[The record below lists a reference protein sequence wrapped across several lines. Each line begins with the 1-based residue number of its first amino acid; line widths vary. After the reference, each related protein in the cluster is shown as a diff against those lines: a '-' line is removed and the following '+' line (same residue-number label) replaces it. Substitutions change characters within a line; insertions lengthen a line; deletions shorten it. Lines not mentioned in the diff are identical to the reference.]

1 MNLATLLVLLILAV
15 LVALAVRRIRRKK
28 LLFSC
33 GGDCSCCHA
42 GCRGQSGEQEP
53 KDKKTSRP

>member
-33 GGDCSCCHA
+33 GGDCAHCSSSC
-42 GCRGQSGEQEP
+42 R
-53 KDKKTSRP
+53 R

>member
-33 GGDCSCCHA
+33 GGDCAHCCA
-42 GCRGQSGEQEP
+42 GCR
-53 KDKKTSRP
+53 KRPDHKSV

>member
-1 MNLATLLVLLILAV
+1 MNLATLLVLLVLFV

-33 GGDCSCCHA
+33 GGDCARCHA
-42 GCRGQSGEQEP
+42 DCRKQPGHKSV
-53 KDKKTSRP
+53 

>member
-15 LVALAVRRIRRKK
+15 LVALAVRRIRRKN

-33 GGDCSCCHA
+33 GGDCAHCKACKNTEKVN
-42 GCRGQSGEQEP
+42 RE
-53 KDKKTSRP
+53 K

>member
-1 MNLATLLVLLILAV
+1 MNLATLLVLLILAA

-33 GGDCSCCHA
+33 GGDCARCA
-42 GCRGQSGEQEP
+42 GGCRNPAAKRSDP
-53 KDKKTSRP
+53 